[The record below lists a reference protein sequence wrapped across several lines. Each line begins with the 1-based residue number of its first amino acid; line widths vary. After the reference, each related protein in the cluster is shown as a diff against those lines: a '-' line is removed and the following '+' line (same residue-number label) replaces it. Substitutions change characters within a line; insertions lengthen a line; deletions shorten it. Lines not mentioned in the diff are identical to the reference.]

1 MNKTIKIEV
10 NAGCVTDVTG
20 LPEGYD
26 YEIVDHDIKEP
37 VDELHLQGSTTA
49 KTHVIKDDGTVTV
62 LEGKIEEL
70 KEMQG
75 LVKGPIE
82 IVNAAMP
89 AASPELPG
97 AVALKEMV
105 VNEEGLFNNSFK
117 TNEKARKLIAD
128 GMNVPLDNIQ
138 DIRGDVF
145 VTDGWRID

>member
-1 MNKTIKIEV
+1 MSKTIKIEV
-10 NAGCVTDVTG
+10 NAGCVTEVTG

-26 YEIVDHDIKEP
+26 YEIVDHDSQEKEAFAA
-37 VDELHLQGSTTA
+37 A

-62 LEGKIEEL
+62 IEGKIEHL
-70 KEMQG
+70 DEMQK

-97 AVALKEMV
+97 SEALKEMV
-105 VNEEGLFNNSFK
+105 VNEEGLFNGSFK
-117 TNEKARKLIAD
+117 TNQKARELIAQ
-128 GMNVPLDNIQ
+128 GLQVQLDAIQ

-145 VTDGWRID
+145 VTDGWRIE

>member
-1 MNKTIKIEV
+1 MSKTIKIEV
-10 NAGCVTDVTG
+10 NAGCVTEVTG

-37 VDELHLQGSTTA
+37 TA

-89 AASPELPG
+89 TASKELPD
-97 AVALKEMV
+97 AVALKEMI
-105 VNEEGLFNNSFK
+105 VNEEGLFNTAFK
-117 TNEKARKLIAD
+117 TNHKARKLIAQ
-128 GMNVPLDNIQ
+128 GLGVQLDDIQ

-145 VTDGWRID
+145 VTDGWRIA

>member
-1 MNKTIKIEV
+1 MNDKLIKKMNEYY
-10 NAGCVTDVTG
+10 GC
-20 LPEGYD
+20 EY
-26 YEIVDHDIKEP
+26 IVREKPKPI
-37 VDELHLQGSTTA
+37 
-49 KTHVIKDDGTVTV
+49 KTHIIKDDGTVTV
-62 LEGKIEEL
+62 LEKKVEDL
-70 KEMQG
+70 DAMQK

>member
-1 MNKTIKIEV
+1 M
-10 NAGCVTDVTG
+10 
-20 LPEGYD
+20 
-26 YEIVDHDIKEP
+26 
-37 VDELHLQGSTTA
+37 

-62 LEGKIEEL
+62 VEGKIKDL
-70 KEMQG
+70 DAMQA

-89 AASPELPG
+89 AASQELPG
-97 AVALKEMV
+97 GTDLKEMV

-128 GMNVPLDNIQ
+128 GMKVPLDNIQ

-145 VTDGWRID
+145 VTDGWRIA

>member
-1 MNKTIKIEV
+1 MSKTIKIEV
-10 NAGCVTDVTG
+10 NAGCVTEVTG

-37 VDELHLQGSTTA
+37 TA

-89 AASPELPG
+89 TASKELPD
-97 AVALKEMV
+97 AVALKEMI
-105 VNEEGLFNNSFK
+105 VNEEGLFNTAFK
-117 TNEKARKLIAD
+117 TNHKARKLIAQ
-128 GMNVPLDNIQ
+128 GLGVQLDAIQ

-145 VTDGWRID
+145 VTDGWRIA

>member
-1 MNKTIKIEV
+1 M
-10 NAGCVTDVTG
+10 
-20 LPEGYD
+20 
-26 YEIVDHDIKEP
+26 
-37 VDELHLQGSTTA
+37 

-62 LEGKIEEL
+62 IEGKIKDL
-70 KEMQG
+70 SAMQG

-97 AVALKEMV
+97 SEALKEMV

-117 TNEKARKLIAD
+117 TNEKARKIIAQ
-128 GMNVPLDNIQ
+128 GLRVPLGNIQ

-145 VTDGWRID
+145 VTEGWRIA

>member
-1 MNKTIKIEV
+1 M
-10 NAGCVTDVTG
+10 
-20 LPEGYD
+20 
-26 YEIVDHDIKEP
+26 
-37 VDELHLQGSTTA
+37 

-62 LEGKIEEL
+62 IEGKIKDL
-70 KEMQG
+70 SAMQG

-97 AVALKEMV
+97 SKALKEMV

-117 TNEKARKLIAD
+117 TNEKARKIIAQ
-128 GMNVPLDNIQ
+128 GLRVQLDAIQ

-145 VTDGWRID
+145 VTEGWRIA